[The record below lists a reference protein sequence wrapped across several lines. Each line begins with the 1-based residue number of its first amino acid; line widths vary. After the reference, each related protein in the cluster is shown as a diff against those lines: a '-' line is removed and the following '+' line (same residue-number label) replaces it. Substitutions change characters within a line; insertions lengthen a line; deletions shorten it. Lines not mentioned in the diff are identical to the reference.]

1 MKLNHAIGRNA
12 RPHPGSL
19 PQERVSQPVLSLP
32 YWLGIGLCGLVA
44 GCAGDRP
51 SRQPQANGPT
61 GFAPMDAKAM
71 VDPTNTPAAAQSV
84 ALQGVPIKNELS
96 PELLQPNKAAFTLGP
111 GDAID
116 VEIIGNPTSRALTVV
131 GLDGKIYYS
140 LLPGLDVWGLTLEQ
154 TRELIQKELTKYIS
168 DAQVSL
174 NLQTVGSKHVWVLGR
189 LNKPG
194 IYPLNGSMTLIE
206 SLGLAGGPAKPP
218 TQVNS
223 QELADLRHSFVVR
236 QGQFLPV
243 DFYRLLRGGDM
254 TQNIYLQPDDFVYV
268 PSALANEVYILGA
281 VRTPRAINYEEGMS
295 LVSAIANGDGPAQLE
310 IFSQYDNGPFMKNAY
325 LSHVAIVRGSLA
337 QPQMIMVDANAVFK
351 GRAPDVRLEPGDI
364 VYVPNSPFTTFKRY
378 FNIIANSFVTTVA
391 ANEGLRAA
399 GQNVSVGVSI
409 PVNVPTV
416 ATPPPVLPTH

>member
-1 MKLNHAIGRNA
+1 
-12 RPHPGSL
+12 
-19 PQERVSQPVLSLP
+19 
-32 YWLGIGLCGLVA
+32 
-44 GCAGDRP
+44 
-51 SRQPQANGPT
+51 
-61 GFAPMDAKAM
+61 
-71 VDPTNTPAAAQSV
+71 
-84 ALQGVPIKNELS
+84 
-96 PELLQPNKAAFTLGP
+96 
-111 GDAID
+111 
-116 VEIIGNPTSRALTVV
+116 
-131 GLDGKIYYS
+131 
-140 LLPGLDVWGLTLEQ
+140 
-154 TRELIQKELTKYIS
+154 
-168 DAQVSL
+168 
-174 NLQTVGSKHVWVLGR
+174 
-189 LNKPG
+189 
-194 IYPLNGSMTLIE
+194 
-206 SLGLAGGPAKPP
+206 
-218 TQVNS
+218 
-223 QELADLRHSFVVR
+223 VVR